1 MDTPKHL
8 TVKEVAEAL
17 AVDHKTVRRLIRE
30 GKLVAVKIAGAIRI
44 PEDGLMDYLERAKI
58 RKPSVAKPTARRTKK
73 IGEVKDYFA

>member
-8 TVKEVAEAL
+8 TVNEVAEVL
-17 AVDHKTVRRLIRE
+17 SVDHKTIRRLIRE
-30 GKLVAVKIAGAIRI
+30 GQLVAVKIAGAIRI

-58 RKPSVAKPTARRTKK
+58 RKPSAARPTARKINK